1 MFLMGKSQILRT
13 EKMIEDPSISAF
25 KDVFIAYFLYDFCL
39 AQQLKINRKY
49 TALKQWLET
58 KLRQVRT

>member
-13 EKMIEDPSISAF
+13 EKMIEDPSISGF

>member
-1 MFLMGKSQILRT
+1 MFLMGKSEILRT
-13 EKMIEDPSISAF
+13 EKMIEDPSISVF

>member
-1 MFLMGKSQILRT
+1 MGKSQILRT
-13 EKMIEDPSISAF
+13 EKMIEDPSISVF
-25 KDVFIAYFLYDFCL
+25 KDAFIAYFLYDFCL